1 MNSPKKVK
9 FAIQCHG
16 CKFVYKPCDLIACY
30 YINVRI
36 LLGVSNIYWH
46 SFNKTLIEEYL
57 W

>member
-1 MNSPKKVK
+1 MNSPKKVN

-46 SFNKTLIEEYL
+46 SFNKTLIEEHL